1 MLCDRFLRHPL
12 SSAPTRPWAVSQNL
26 GQKRQRADGMCEPR
40 QGLDR
45 QAVRAWHAVKHL
57 LHILNAPVLTFDN
70 RLSDIDAEQRA

>member
-1 MLCDRFLRHPL
+1 
-12 SSAPTRPWAVSQNL
+12 
-26 GQKRQRADGMCEPR
+26 MCEPR